1 MNIKRKVTALIILSA
16 IAIVA
21 STVEAQSDLM
31 GAWHL
36 NVTNTTFG
44 ISFQDLRTYHAG
56 GTMTGTSS
64 VLPTLVE
71 SPAHGAWSRQGNDFV
86 ETFMVFEFDSTKQLI
101 GRVQVRGIIRLIGS
115 DSLSTTWNADF
126 ILPNGNVIPNVATG
140 NGTGSR
146 IRLQTVTLV
155 DQKTNEVPASFEV
168 LQNYPNPFNPS
179 TTIRFEVPKASY
191 INLKVLDA
199 LGREVRTLVDRNYTS
214 GAYFQVWDGKDNN
227 QLPAPTG
234 VYFLQ
239 MNAGG
244 YVSTKKMTLI
254 K

>member
-1 MNIKRKVTALIILSA
+1 MNIKKNITVLIILCSVA
-16 IAIVA
+16 VLA
-21 STVEAQSDLM
+21 STAAAQDDLTGAWLLNIKNVTFGLSAQS
-31 GAWHL
+31 
-36 NVTNTTFG
+36 
-44 ISFQDLRTYHAG
+44 LRTYHAG
-56 GTMTGTSS
+56 GTMTEISS
-64 VLPTLVE
+64 GFPTLLE
-71 SPAHGAWSRQGNDFV
+71 SPAHGVWSHQGNDFI
-86 ETFMVFEFDSTKQLI
+86 ETFMVFEFDSTKQLA
-101 GRVQVRGIIRLIGS
+101 GRVFVRGSIRLIGS
-115 DSLSTTWNADF
+115 DSLDTTWNADF

-140 NGTGSR
+140 NGTGKR
-146 IRLQTVTLV
+146 IRLQTVTSV
-155 DQKTNEVPASFEV
+155 DQKTNEGPASFEV

-191 INLKVLDA
+191 INLKILDV
-199 LGREVRTLVDRNYTS
+199 LGREVRTLVDRKYTP

-244 YVSTKKMTLI
+244 YVSMKKMTLI